1 LGDKYKKIKVATWR
15 DWQENFEGFI
25 KYAIRDVEILYLID
39 KKLKIFEY
47 LIQMQILSSITSLND
62 IMSVTKLIDSMVI
75 KKFWN
80 KLIFPNNKEA

>member
-1 LGDKYKKIKVATWR
+1 
-15 DWQENFEGFI
+15 
-25 KYAIRDVEILYLID
+25 
-39 KKLKIFEY
+39 
-47 LIQMQILSSITSLND
+47 MQILSSITSLND